1 MLFVKG
7 KRGAGGLS
15 TGAIVAIV
23 VILLL
28 IVLVIIG
35 IVLYRYCTGR
45 NGPSAVFRYELGDNN
60 GKPDRLTAL
69 KFKMRSG
76 SRTPH
81 EPMETF
87 DDSKPFVDHDG
98 L

>member
-1 MLFVKG
+1 MLSST
-7 KRGAGGLS
+7 GAKKGGLS
-15 TGAIVAIV
+15 TGAVVAIV
-23 VILLL
+23 VILLIIL
-28 IVLVIIG
+28 LVIVG
-35 IVLYRYCTGR
+35 VVLYRFCSGR
-45 NGPSAVFRYELGDNN
+45 GGPAAVFRYEQADDS

-76 SRTPH
+76 PRTTH